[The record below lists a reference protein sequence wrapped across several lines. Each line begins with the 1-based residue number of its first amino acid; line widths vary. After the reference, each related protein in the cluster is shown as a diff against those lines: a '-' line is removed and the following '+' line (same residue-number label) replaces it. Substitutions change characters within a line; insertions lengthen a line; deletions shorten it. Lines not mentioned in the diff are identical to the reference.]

1 MGGRLPRGG
10 QGMAPSPGTA
20 WASRPS
26 AVRETPFRSAM
37 ISSTWSVKPVRQ
49 PPGDLHRLGVVA
61 DHMCHELPRLHVS
74 EFRCSSGEVPVNGP
88 RGRERRTGGPT
99 PKSASTVRRSRRP
112 ESAHGEESPR
122 RPGGA
127 PPCPDRCGRGLR
139 SGSSVRGGP
148 PARARRGRGRAGAA
162 GARSRA
168 ARARPGP
175 VRRARPHPGLAA
187 PRGRRER
194 RSSGAQ
200 PPRSKNSGSGDGPGA
215 VVTRRRRA
223 RARPGR
229 RSRGRRWCWPG
240 GRSRPARRG
249 RGGTARRCAATGRR
263 RP

>member
-37 ISSTWSVKPVRQ
+37 ISPTWSVKPVRQ

-139 SGSSVRGGP
+139 SGSSVRAVGLP
-148 PARARRGRGRAGAA
+148 PAPVEAA
-162 GARSRA
+162 GEQV
-168 ARARPGP
+168 RPVRDRVPLGHVLGP
-175 VRRARPHPGLAA
+175 VRRARPHLGPRRSAGPTGAAVIRGSAA
-187 PRGRRER
+187 PVEELRVGRR
-194 RSSGAQ
+194 A
-200 PPRSKNSGSGDGPGA
+200 
-215 VVTRRRRA
+215 RRRRHSA
-223 RARPGR
+223 ASSPSAARPTISWAALVLAGWKVPAST
-229 RSRGRRWCWPG
+229 SR
-240 GRSRPARRG
+240 
-249 RGGTARRCAATGRR
+249 
-263 RP
+263 